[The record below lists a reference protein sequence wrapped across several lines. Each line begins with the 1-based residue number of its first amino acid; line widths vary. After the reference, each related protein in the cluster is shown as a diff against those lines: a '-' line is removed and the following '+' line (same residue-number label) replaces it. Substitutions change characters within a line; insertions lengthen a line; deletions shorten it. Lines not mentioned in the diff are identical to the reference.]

1 MKYNLPTNKDRAVIT
16 KEMSGFNKTQL
27 GLKILSFF
35 CFFILSLLVV
45 LSIHQQYRKKGFEDG
60 ENILEIEIL
69 EYD

>member
-1 MKYNLPTNKDRAVIT
+1 
-16 KEMSGFNKTQL
+16 MSGFNKTQL

-45 LSIHQQYRKKGFEDG
+45 LSIHQQYGKKGFEDG